1 MVSMAAQLLDELMGR
16 HRNTLPNENSKEPSY
31 HDPDVCKHYT
41 SVFCPHDLFTNTKAD
56 LGVCGKVHDDMVRE
70 KYQKDASAVT
80 REQFEDDFIRYARQ
94 ILGEVDKRIVKGK
107 QRLQTQFPEKGSN
120 DREGCE
126 EKVVLLTD
134 KINHLIEEAEK
145 EGCEGNIEQAQG
157 LLKLCDQLKE
167 ERDQFRKQLD
177 GTAQNYQGVDPFAQ
191 EKQMEICT
199 VCGAFLIIGDAQSR
213 LDDHLQGKMHVGYT
227 RLRSAIDEILLIEKT
242 REFQQKAY
250 VAFVDFKA
258 AFDSIDRQS
267 LWLILKTTGLPVK
280 YCNLFERLHE
290 GTESCVQVNG
300 RRSSSFKINIGL
312 ERRSVKSGRKNERTV
327 ETTKKK
333 ERSEELKWRKNAQK
347 ETENPSAKE
356 IARDQEKDMIVTVED
371 IVEAIEVAMEA
382 AEMTTV
388 DMTEDHID
396 QEVTMTEEIE
406 GVKNVIGGD
415 MEIGIGGIHNKNNY
429 S

>member
-227 RLRSAIDEILLIEKT
+227 RLRSAIDEILEK
-242 REFQQKAY
+242 RESERKEKE
-250 VAFVDFKA
+250 VVREKEREEWKKKRE
-258 AFDSIDRQS
+258 DR
-267 LWLILKTTGLPVK
+267 G
-280 YCNLFERLHE
+280 NDEEERKKRRVE
-290 GTESCVQVNG
+290 MEEERSKRDRESVSKRDRSRSRERYDRHSRGYSGGHRSSYGSSRNDYG
-300 RRSSSFKINIGL
+300 RYDRGSYRSRSDYDRRDRRSRSRD
-312 ERRSVKSGRKNERTV
+312 RRR
-327 ETTKKK
+327 
-333 ERSEELKWRKNAQK
+333 
-347 ETENPSAKE
+347 
-356 IARDQEKDMIVTVED
+356 
-371 IVEAIEVAMEA
+371 
-382 AEMTTV
+382 
-388 DMTEDHID
+388 
-396 QEVTMTEEIE
+396 
-406 GVKNVIGGD
+406 
-415 MEIGIGGIHNKNNY
+415 Y
-429 S
+429 